1 MDRTFTGEEFLQALS
16 TDSVTVPLT
25 LTGMAKTA
33 DAAGAI
39 RFALGTACKDWVTIP
54 VSLIDHVEPLQHVP
68 CDDHAHP
75 LVRLVLKDTGT
86 PEFTVLTSLL
96 RLMRQQTSPCGA
108 PARSAENADSAPRR
122 PARVDLFP
130 PARHAPGGAAESTG
144 AAAAGARAECLDGDT
159 KCDANGVCWGC
170 CAGDWFNIGQCVFG
184 LMYGCNGTHYKA
196 VSCWPIG

>member
-1 MDRTFTGEEFLQALS
+1 MDRTFTGEEFFQALS
-16 TDSVTVPLT
+16 TDTVTVPLT

-39 RFALGTACKDWVTIP
+39 RFALGTACKDWITIP
-54 VSLIDHVEPLQHVP
+54 VPLIDHVEPLQHVP

-75 LVRLVLKDTGT
+75 LVRLTLKDTGT

-96 RLMRQQTSPCGA
+96 RLVRQQAPPCGTSPRRAGVAA
-108 PARSAENADSAPRR
+108 PAPRQ

-130 PARHAPGGAAESTG
+130 PGRHVPGGVTEPAG
-144 AAAAGARAECLDGDT
+144 AAAADTGAACLDGDT
-159 KCDANGVCWGC
+159 KCDAAGVCWGC
-170 CAGDWFNIGQCVFG
+170 CAGDWFNLGPCVFG
-184 LMYGCNGTHYKA
+184 LTYGCNGTHYKA